1 MSNLRYVVCAD
12 TLYMDG
18 TFEKLLLQLSLH
30 IGQAPHAV
38 TISPLH
44 QIPSFWRP
52 QSVPNSHME
61 GGVVGTSFP
70 WRGKRGPKSEAKKLS
85 CRNSLRSRVKQV
97 VLLYATTGRP
107 SRPLTPGIDRKRK
120 QISSSERGQR
130 WPPL

>member
-18 TFEKLLLQLSLH
+18 TFEKLVLQLSLH

-70 WRGKRGPKSEAKKLS
+70 WRGKRGPKSEAKEAFLQ
-85 CRNSLRSRVKQV
+85 KQFEIESKTGGV
-97 VLLYATTGRP
+97 VVCNHW
-107 SRPLTPGIDRKRK
+107 TPFQTPNPWHR
-120 QISSSERGQR
+120 
-130 WPPL
+130 